1 MAFDDP
7 AADDQNVH
15 REQTSRAA
23 LLLLTVAAALFV
35 SVPSAV
41 SEPRAQV
48 VRLVWIQ
55 TSDHPSGKKR
65 SWTSEL
71 VNASRQF
78 GKPAG
83 VKVGA
88 EVGFSHGADYVGG
101 VKLPGG
107 VLEYSGKARHLPRD
121 GGIVI
126 PVVDGSGAFAGVKG
140 TYTLSDGDGGHDKL
154 LVLRLQYG

>member
-1 MAFDDP
+1 MAFDEP
-7 AADDQNVH
+7 AADDENVH
-15 REQTSRAA
+15 QKQTSRAA
-23 LLLLTVAAALFV
+23 LLLLAVAAALSI
-35 SVPSAV
+35 SVPSAG

-55 TSDHPSGKKR
+55 TSDHPSGQKR
-65 SWTSEL
+65 SWTSQL
-71 VNASRQF
+71 LNATRQF

-88 EVGFSHGADYVGG
+88 EVGFSHGAQYVGG

-107 VLEYSGKARHLPRD
+107 VLEYSGKARHLPRH

-140 TYTLSDGDGGHDKL
+140 TYTLSDGDGAHNKL
-154 LVLRLQYG
+154 LVLHLQYG

>member
-1 MAFDDP
+1 MVLGET
-7 AADDQNVH
+7 AADDPTVH
-15 REQTSRAA
+15 QKQTSRAA
-23 LLLLTVAAALFV
+23 LLVLMVAAALII
-35 SVPSAV
+35 SVPRAS
-41 SEPRAQV
+41 SEPRTQV
-48 VRLVWIQ
+48 IRLVWIQ

-71 VNASRQF
+71 MNAGRQF

-107 VLEYSGKARHLPRD
+107 VLEYSGKARHLPGD

-140 TYTLSDGDGGHDKL
+140 TYTLSDRDGAHNKL